1 MEFTLEDVKRH
12 SFTLKQKKKLY
23 TRKKSRA
30 AFDLYQMKAQGRGE
44 TIERMVA
51 EKLASEYEHIVSS
64 TQTKSNHPY
73 DIDVLLDCG
82 RHLKVEVK
90 SSLYVDNSK
99 YPYFQFQNVHIDNF
113 DYCIFVAVTPV
124 GLRAFWASYSDLRRN
139 TSLGEWGRD
148 GCSDRQILGVR
159 FRFKDDWS
167 GPYPTWL
174 RHMEDFPF

>member
-30 AFDLYQMKAQGRGE
+30 AFDLYQMKSQGRGE

-51 EKLASEYEHIVSS
+51 EKLASEYEH
-64 TQTKSNHPY
+64 
-73 DIDVLLDCG
+73 
-82 RHLKVEVK
+82 KVEVK

-99 YPYFQFQNVHIDNF
+99 YPYFQFQNVHIENF